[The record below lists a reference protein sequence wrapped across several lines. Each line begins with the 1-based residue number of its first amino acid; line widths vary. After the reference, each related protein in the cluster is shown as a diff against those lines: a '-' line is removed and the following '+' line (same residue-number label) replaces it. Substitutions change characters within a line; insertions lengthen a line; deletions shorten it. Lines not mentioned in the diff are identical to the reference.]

1 MIPSDTPVGMD
12 NCGIAA
18 VAMLSGVSYRDA
30 EKIFIDLCNKA
41 DLTTVWDRLQV
52 MEFLG
57 VQLDENVHY
66 RTKPT
71 LTSWWNKV
79 SDGPS
84 VSRYHV
90 TMTGHVVAIDRGLLF
105 DQVFRHGVHPLRSP
119 YKRKRITS
127 YQRVTI

>member
-1 MIPSDTPVGMD
+1 MIPPDTPVGMD
-12 NCGIAA
+12 NCGIAT
-18 VAMLSGVSYRDA
+18 VAMLAGVSYA
-30 EKIFIDLCNKA
+30 EAESIFLSLCDKA
-41 DLTTVWDRLQV
+41 DMTTVWDRLQV

-57 VQLDENVHY
+57 VQLDEDVHY
-66 RTKPT
+66 RIKPT
-71 LTSWWNKV
+71 LTGWWEKV

-105 DQVFRHGVHPLRSP
+105 DQVFRRGIHPLRSP

-127 YQRVTI
+127 YQRLRL